1 MADFLFTTREGLQGD
16 ALEALGGGISALAG
30 IYAWDQLM
38 GPLES
43 LMSKIPFLGQYAKPV
58 TGFILSLLLL
68 HISRSQE
75 GMLGRFLQVASYGLF
90 GDSIAKVFNIDPPTP
105 ARTPQGTIA
114 YTNPWSTLEP
124 VPLPR

>member
-16 ALEALGGGISALAG
+16 ALEALGGGISTLAG

-58 TGFILSLLLL
+58 TGFILALLLL

-90 GDSIAKVFNIDPPTP
+90 GDSIAKVFNIDPPAP
-105 ARTPQGTIA
+105 AQTPQGTIA

>member
-1 MADFLFTTREGLQGD
+1 MVDFLFTTREGLQGD
-16 ALEALGGGISALAG
+16 ALEALGGGISVLAG

-43 LMSKIPFLGQYAKPV
+43 LMSKISFLGQYAKPV
-58 TGFILSLLLL
+58 TGFILALLLL

-75 GMLGRFLQVASYGLF
+75 GMLGRFLQISSYGIL
-90 GDSIAKVFNIDPPTP
+90 GDSIAKVFNIDPPAP

>member
-30 IYAWDQLM
+30 IYAWDKLM

-43 LMSKIPFLGQYAKPV
+43 LMGKIPLLGQYAKPV
-58 TGFILSLLLL
+58 TGFILALLLL

-105 ARTPQGTIA
+105 AQTPQGTIA
-114 YTNPWSTLEP
+114 FTNPWSTLEP

>member
-16 ALEALGGGISALAG
+16 ALEALGGGISTLVG
-30 IYAWDQLM
+30 IYAWDKLM
-38 GPLES
+38 GPLEA
-43 LMSKIPFLGQYAKPV
+43 LMGKVPFLGSYAKPV
-58 TGFILSLLLL
+58 TGFILALLLL

-105 ARTPQGTIA
+105 AQTPQGTIA

>member
-30 IYAWDQLM
+30 IYAWDKLM
-38 GPLES
+38 GPLEA
-43 LMSKIPFLGQYAKPV
+43 LMGKVPFLGSYAKPV
-58 TGFILSLLLL
+58 TGFILALLLL

-105 ARTPQGTIA
+105 AQTPQGTIA

>member
-16 ALEALGGGISALAG
+16 ALEALGGGISTLAG

-43 LMSKIPFLGQYAKPV
+43 IMSKIPFLGKYAKPV

-90 GDSIAKVFNIDPPTP
+90 GDSIAKVFNIDPPAP
-105 ARTPQGTIA
+105 AHTPQGTVA

>member
-16 ALEALGGGISALAG
+16 ALEALGGGISTLAG

-43 LMSKIPFLGQYAKPV
+43 IMSKIPFLGQYAKPV
-58 TGFILSLLLL
+58 TGFILALLLL

-90 GDSIAKVFNIDPPTP
+90 GDSIAKVFNIDPPAP
-105 ARTPQGTIA
+105 SRTPQGTIA

>member
-1 MADFLFTTREGLQGD
+1 MVDFLFTTREGLQGD

-30 IYAWDQLM
+30 IYAWDKLM
-38 GPLES
+38 GPLQS
-43 LMSKIPFLGQYAKPV
+43 LMGKVPFLGEYAKPV
-58 TGFILSLLLL
+58 TGFILALLLL

-105 ARTPQGTIA
+105 AQTPQGTIA

>member
-16 ALEALGGGISALAG
+16 VLEVLGGGISTLAG

-43 LMSKIPFLGQYAKPV
+43 IMSKIPFLGQYAKPV

-90 GDSIAKVFNIDPPTP
+90 GDSITKVFNIDPPAP
-105 ARTPQGTIA
+105 ARTPQGTLA

>member
-16 ALEALGGGISALAG
+16 ALEALGGGISSLAG
-30 IYAWDQLM
+30 IYVWDKLM
-38 GPLES
+38 GPLEA
-43 LMSKIPFLGQYAKPV
+43 LMGKVPFLGSYAKPV
-58 TGFILSLLLL
+58 TGFILALLLL

-105 ARTPQGTIA
+105 AQTPQGTIA

>member
-30 IYAWDQLM
+30 IYAWDKLM

-43 LMSKIPFLGQYAKPV
+43 LMGKVPFLGQYAKPV
-58 TGFILSLLLL
+58 TGFILALLLL

-90 GDSIAKVFNIDPPTP
+90 GDSIAKVFNIDPPAP
-105 ARTPQGTIA
+105 AQTPQDRK
-114 YTNPWSTLEP
+114 S
-124 VPLPR
+124 VV